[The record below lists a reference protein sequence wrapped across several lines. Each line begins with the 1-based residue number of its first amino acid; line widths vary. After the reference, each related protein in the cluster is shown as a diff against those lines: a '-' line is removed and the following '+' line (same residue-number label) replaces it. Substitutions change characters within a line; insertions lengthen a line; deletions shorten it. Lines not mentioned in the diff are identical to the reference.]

1 MRFLYKPIKRN
12 FTSRGKNPKIE
23 YLVIHDT
30 GNTGVGANALNHKNY
45 VENNTRGASA
55 HYFVDDKGI
64 VQFVGD
70 SKSAGAVGD
79 GHGKYG
85 ITNSNSLSIEMCINS
100 DGDYVKT
107 YKNTVELT
115 KNLMEKFNIS
125 IDRVVRHYDAS
136 RKSCPGHMKPNNWA
150 KWWQFKEDIKKPI
163 EWQIDLS
170 QNSEFGGDV
179 KVQEKDYF
187 ETNGL
192 KVIRT
197 TADKIYIQQ
206 LGGKTLRQVGAY
218 GINGTFFDT
227 AKPGLKE
234 STWGIA
240 VNKGK
245 PIGPNADKNHWK
257 KNIKR
262 ATMIY
267 GDGKVTVEYA
277 NNLNDIKRDKIDW
290 AIGGVGLYPSYN
302 PNYEQVPK
310 DILRCTEH
318 TGIAFKGH
326 VIFLVVTDKPC
337 TMGNFRAKICNLDI
351 DGAIAL
357 DGGGSTQMF
366 YKNNFGIHTTRKLN
380 NIVGVKGV

>member
-1 MRFLYKPIKRN
+1 MKFLFRPIRRN
-12 FTSRGKNPKIE
+12 YSSRGKVEIR
-23 YLVIHDT
+23 YIVIHDT
-30 GNTGVGANALNHKNY
+30 GNANKGAGAIAHRNY
-45 VENNTRGASA
+45 VENNKRGASA
-55 HYFVDDKGI
+55 HYFVDDKVI
-64 VQFVGD
+64 VQYVGD
-70 SKSAGAVGD
+70 SFAAHAVGD
-79 GHGKYG
+79 GHGRYG
-85 ITNSNSLSIEMCINS
+85 ITNQNSLNVEMCINS
-100 DGDYVKT
+100 DGNYAKT

-115 KNLMEKFNIS
+115 KNLMKKFNIP
-125 IDRVVRHYDAS
+125 IERVVRHYDAS
-136 RKSCPGHMKPNNWA
+136 RKNCPGHMRQNNWS
-150 KWWQFKEDIKKPI
+150 KWWKFKEDIQKPI

-170 QNSEFGGDV
+170 KDSEFGVDI
-179 KVQEKDYF
+179 KMEEKDYF
-187 ETNGL
+187 ITNGL
-192 KVIRT
+192 KVIKT

-227 AKPGLKE
+227 SKPGLKE

-240 VNKGK
+240 VNNGK

-267 GDGKVTVEYA
+267 GDGRVTVEYA
-277 NNLNDIKRDKIDW
+277 NNLSDIRRDKIDW

-318 TGIAFKGH
+318 TGIAFKGD

-366 YKNNFGIHTTRKLN
+366 YKNNFGVHTARKLN

>member
-1 MRFLYKPIKRN
+1 MQFLYKPIKRN

-136 RKSCPGHMKPNNWA
+136 RKNCPGHMRQNNWS
-150 KWWQFKEDIKKPI
+150 KWWKFKEDIQTPI

-170 QNSEFGGDV
+170 KDSEFGVDI
-179 KVQEKDYF
+179 KVQDKDYF
-187 ETNGL
+187 TTNYL
-192 KVIRT
+192 KVIKT

-240 VNKGK
+240 VNNGK
-245 PIGPNADKNHWK
+245 PIGPNADRNHWK

-267 GDGKVTVEYA
+267 GDGRVTVEYA
-277 NNLNDIKRDKIDW
+277 NNLKDIKRDKIDW

-366 YKNNFGIHTTRKLN
+366 YKNNFGVHTTRKLN
-380 NIVGVKGV
+380 NIIGVRL

>member
-1 MRFLYKPIKRN
+1 MKFLFRPIKRN
-12 FTSRGKNPKIE
+12 VYSRKGNPIK

-30 GNTGVGANALNHKNY
+30 GNPNRGAGALAHRNY
-45 VENNTRGASA
+45 VENNKRGASA
-55 HYFVDDKGI
+55 HYFVDDKVI
-64 VQFVGD
+64 VQYVGD
-70 SKSAGAVGD
+70 SLSAGSVGD
-79 GHGKYG
+79 GHGRYG
-85 ITNSNSLSIEMCINS
+85 ITNTNSLSIEMCINS
-100 DGDYVKT
+100 DADYAKT

-115 KNLMEKFNIS
+115 KNLMRKFNIP
-125 IDRVVRHYDAS
+125 IERVVRHYDAS
-136 RKSCPGHMKPNNWA
+136 RKNCPGHMSKNSWNA
-150 KWWQFKEDIKKPI
+150 WWKFKEDIKTPI
-163 EWQIDLS
+163 GWQIDLS
-170 QNSEFGGDV
+170 KDSVFGSDS
-179 KVQEKDYF
+179 KVIEKDYF
-187 ETNGL
+187 STNGL
-192 KVIRT
+192 KIIET
-197 TADKIYIQQ
+197 TPDKIYIQQ

-227 AKPGLKE
+227 AKPELAE

-277 NNLNDIKRDKIDW
+277 NSLNDIKRDKIDW

-318 TGIAFKGH
+318 TGIAFKGD

-337 TMGNFRAKICNLDI
+337 TMGDFRAKICNLDI

-366 YKNNFGIHTTRKLN
+366 YKNNFGVHTTRKLN